1 MANKGCPVVIL
12 TGCNGG
18 IGAAIHA
25 EMEASG
31 CFVIGIDKSLG
42 EAQDR
47 IDTPLLRID
56 LSQFS
61 FDEHYQT
68 ESILKIKQQIPE
80 NMSRLI
86 VVNNAAIQ
94 ILKGISDLS
103 ISDWQESF
111 NVNTLAP
118 FFLVKGLREI
128 LIRTKGQV
136 VNVSSI
142 HAKLTK
148 PNFSSYATSKAALE
162 AITRSLALELG
173 PFGVSVNAVAPAAI
187 MTEMLRAGFAGDP
200 SKLNQ
205 LLEYHPTGSIGS
217 VTELA
222 EFIRSLALEQ
232 RKFLNGAVFDFSGG
246 IHNRLHDPQ

>member
-1 MANKGCPVVIL
+1 MAIEGCPVVVL
-12 TGCNGG
+12 TGCSGG

-25 EMEASG
+25 EMKASG

-42 EAQDR
+42 EVRDDN
-47 IDTPLLRID
+47 DTIFLRTD

-61 FDEHYQT
+61 RDERYQKK
-68 ESILKIKQQIPE
+68 SILRIKEYIPE
-80 NMSRLI
+80 KVSRLI

-94 ILKGISDLS
+94 VVKDISDLS
-103 ISDWQESF
+103 ISDWHESF
-111 NVNTLAP
+111 QVNTLAP
-118 FFLVKGLREI
+118 FFLVTGLRDI

-148 PNFSSYATSKAALE
+148 PHFSSYAASKAALD

-173 PFGVSVNAVAPAAI
+173 PFGVSVNGVAPAAI
-187 MTEMLRAGFAGDP
+187 MTEMLTAGFDGDP
-200 SKLNQ
+200 AKLDE
-205 LLEYHPTGSIGS
+205 LLKYHPTGSIGS

-222 EFIRSLALEQ
+222 ELIRSLALEK
-232 RKFLNGAVFDFSGG
+232 RNFLNGAVLDFSGG